1 MSHLDRR
8 RLELLKK
15 VEEASDA
22 KEAADKEYDLAIG
35 AALAGGCLV
44 KHVAEFARVSRQSLY
59 RSHNAAETGAR
70 ARRQGVDRLREQLG
84 IDAGGEATGTD
95 CSDAARCTG
104 ERPVEQAI
112 AEERESSSRAD
123 SIPLDGHHQSPSTS
137 TGSPPAGGHHPLASP
152 QPGSRFLPPRKV
164 GRRGPSFWPAD
175 VPKLGSNTADKRS
188 APTGQPHIYKPGDD
202 LLGTCLPS
210 EPWGPEHASELA
222 AALAAALVFNPRCHD
237 ELWKSKTTGRISS
250 DDWVHHAV
258 VLRGLLKFEVQRR
271 MFDAWFKLVPIPK
284 DDRTPAEQDVIGRS
298 EDLDPTVMRWIKRQD
313 LDEWRGRV
321 AAYERAPS
329 GQFIRY
335 SRYA

>member
-1 MSHLDRR
+1 MSRLDRR

-15 VEEASDA
+15 VEEARVVRES
-22 KEAADKEYDLAIG
+22 AAEELDLAIG
-35 AALAGGCLV
+35 TALAGGCPV
-44 KHVAEFARVSRQSLY
+44 KYVAEFAGVNRQYLY
-59 RSHNAAETGAR
+59 RNHSAAETGVR
-70 ARRQGVDRLREQLG
+70 ARRQSVERLREQLG
-84 IDAGGEATGTD
+84 IDAGDEATG
-95 CSDAARCTG
+95 SDYPDSRCTG
-104 ERPVEQAI
+104 ERPVERAI
-112 AEERESSSRAD
+112 AKERESSSEGG

-137 TGSPPAGGHHPLASP
+137 TDSRSAGDQHRLASP
-152 QPGSRFLPPRKV
+152 YPGSRIMPARKV
-164 GRRGPSFWPAD
+164 GRRGSSLWPAD
-175 VPKLGSNTADKRS
+175 APKLGSNTVDKRP
-188 APTGQPHIYKPGDD
+188 APARQPHTRKPGDD

-258 VLRGLLKFEVQRR
+258 VLRGLLKSEVQRR